1 MPKSRTRKHLKQ
13 DARREYER
21 SQASAAVARSTKI
34 RLIVESFTRQS
45 QLDTMLLQEPDS
57 DRRRQMFAYI
67 LPFVKFPNPVCP
79 SPLDA
84 GSLLVDSRGRP
95 VKG

>member
-1 MPKSRTRKHLKQ
+1 MPKSRTRKRLKS

-21 SQASAAVARSTKI
+21 STASEAVARVTKI

-57 DRRRQMFAYI
+57 TRRRAMFAYI
-67 LPFVKFPNPVCP
+67 LPFVKFANPVCP
-79 SPLDA
+79 SPLDP
-84 GSLLVDSRGRP
+84 GTGLLDSVGRP
-95 VKG
+95 VKL